1 MLAIEL
7 MLDNLEKKM
16 VVREKGKKNFKRLV
30 KRKFVTFSVRKQ
42 DEHRKI
48 EFCKASTERTE
59 RKVEKGKT
67 YVRKVSEENS
77 R

>member
-1 MLAIEL
+1 MAVFVCELKICFFLAAEAIEL

-16 VVREKGKKNFKRLV
+16 VVRKKRKKNFKRLV

-48 EFCKASTERTE
+48 EFCKASTEKR
-59 RKVEKGKT
+59 EK
-67 YVRKVSEENS
+67 S
-77 R
+77 